1 VAPVQHGHAHPTG
14 ARGRRAAD
22 SQHRLKQAGVDH
34 PSIAAPR
41 AQPPEGYVVSFAR
54 LHERGFN
61 GPASKFMQGLCYYY
75 RVELHNFTSNAIS
88 QAATFVSLCEGFLGI
103 PVSWNSWLHLFRVEL
118 YTQRTE
124 SNGKRRPVRAGG
136 LTFALREK
144 GDGVYPPLQHDDEQS
159 GLGQGVVLP
168 PQRRRTAPALHGQG
182 AERPT
187 IQLGAPGVG

>member
-1 VAPVQHGHAHPTG
+1 
-14 ARGRRAAD
+14 
-22 SQHRLKQAGVDH
+22 
-34 PSIAAPR
+34 
-41 AQPPEGYVVSFAR
+41 VVSFAR

-88 QAATFVSLCEGFLGI
+88 QAATFVGLCEGFLGI

-124 SNGKRRPVRAGG
+124 SNGKSRPVRAGG

-144 GDGVYPPLQHDDEQS
+144 GDGVYPPCNMMTNNQDWDKGWFYLRND
-159 GLGQGVVLP
+159 GALLP
-168 PQRRRTAPALHGQG
+168 PYTGKVLNA
-182 AERPT
+182 RPFNWGLRVSDEAK
-187 IQLGAPGVG
+187 QCA